1 MVDLEK
7 LRELYTFGKEAS
19 LKDAQEFL
27 KSAKIKTVEKRSILF
42 EEGSKNSEIFYLRK
56 GLVRMFHI
64 KENGDEITFN
74 LIPEQNLV
82 ANFEFIGMGEPS
94 TFYYETIEKC
104 HFFSIDY
111 AALESVISRNPR
123 LEKNRKMFL
132 REVVKKSSDRVR
144 SFVLMN
150 AEERYLKFI
159 NDFPDL
165 SNRVPDKYIAH
176 VLGITPVSLS
186 RIRKRLSSKS

>member
-1 MVDLEK
+1 
-7 LRELYTFGKEAS
+7 
-19 LKDAQEFL
+19 
-27 KSAKIKTVEKRSILF
+27 
-42 EEGSKNSEIFYLRK
+42 
-56 GLVRMFHI
+56 
-64 KENGDEITFN
+64 
-74 LIPEQNLV
+74 
-82 ANFEFIGMGEPS
+82 MGG
-94 TFYYETIEKC
+94 YD
-104 HFFSIDY
+104 H
-111 AALESVISRNPR
+111 AVLESIFNRNPR

-186 RIRKRLSSKS
+186 RIRKRLASKP